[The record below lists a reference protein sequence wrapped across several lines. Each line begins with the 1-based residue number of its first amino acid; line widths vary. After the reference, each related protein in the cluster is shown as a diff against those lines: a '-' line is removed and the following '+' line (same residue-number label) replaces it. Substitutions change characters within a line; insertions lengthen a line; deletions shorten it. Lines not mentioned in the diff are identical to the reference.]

1 MRDSEQGSMT
11 DTIVSFVGINKTYD
25 GHTLVVNDL
34 NLDVHRGE
42 FLTIL
47 GSSGSG
53 KTSSL
58 MMVAG
63 FEQPTSGDILLNGKS
78 ITRVPPHKR
87 NIGVVFQNYAL
98 FPHMTVEK
106 NLAFPLEARK
116 VPREEIKTRIRR
128 VLDIVRLGGYAERR
142 TNQLSGGQQQRIA
155 LARAL
160 IFDPTLVLMDE
171 PLGALD
177 RQLREVMQHEI
188 KQIHGT
194 LGLSVIYVT
203 HDQAEAL
210 AMSTRIAVLN
220 RGSIEQISIPADLY
234 ERPQTSFVATFVG
247 DNNCFRG
254 KVSLCR
260 QSRCVVDSGW
270 GPVHALPVNDMAVGD
285 DVMLAIRPE
294 RAALN
299 PAPGTADN
307 VFDAIVR
314 EVTYHGDHVRIRLAL
329 GDQDTFIVKIPNNV
343 HDGGA
348 VTAGQAIRIG
358 WNAGDCRALDLES
371 EVTH

>member
-1 MRDSEQGSMT
+1 MT

-25 GHTLVVNDL
+25 GRSLVVNDL

-42 FLTIL
+42 FLTLL

-78 ITRVPPHKR
+78 ITRVPPHRR

-106 NLAFPLEARK
+106 NLAFPLEARQ
-116 VPREEIKTRIRR
+116 VSREEIKKKIRR
-128 VLDIVRLGGYAERR
+128 VLDIVRLSGYAERR

-177 RQLREVMQHEI
+177 RQLREAMQYEI
-188 KQIHGT
+188 KQIHQT

-203 HDQAEAL
+203 HDQDEAL
-210 AMSTRIAVLN
+210 TMSTRIAVLN
-220 RGSIEQISIPADLY
+220 KGRIEQISIPADLY

-260 QSRCVVDSGW
+260 PDRCVVDSKW
-270 GPVHALPVNDMAVGD
+270 GPVHALPITQMAVD
-285 DVMLAIRPE
+285 DNVMVAVRPE

-299 PAPGTADN
+299 PAAGSTDN
-307 VFDAIVR
+307 IFEATIR
-314 EVTYHGDHVRIRLAL
+314 ELTYHGDHVRVRLTL
-329 GDQDTFIVKIPNNV
+329 GDQDTFIVKIPNNL
-343 HDGGA
+343 HGGSGM
-348 VTAGQAIRIG
+348 TAGQRVRIG
-358 WNAGDCRALDLES
+358 WNATDCRALDLGSES
-371 EVTH
+371 TR

>member
-1 MRDSEQGSMT
+1 MT
-11 DTIVSFVGINKTYD
+11 DTIISLLGINKTYD
-25 GHTLVVNDL
+25 GRSLVVDNL
-34 NLDVHRGE
+34 NLDVCRGE
-42 FLTIL
+42 FLTLL

-63 FEQPTSGDILLNGKS
+63 FEQPTSGDILLNDKS

-106 NLAFPLEARK
+106 NLAFPLEARQ
-116 VPREEIKTRIRR
+116 VCRDEIKKRIQRA
-128 VLDIVRLGGYAERR
+128 LDIVRLSGYAERR

-177 RQLREVMQHEI
+177 RQLREVMQYEI
-188 KQIHGT
+188 KQIHRT

-203 HDQAEAL
+203 HDQDEAL
-210 AMSTRIAVLN
+210 TMSTRIAVLN
-220 RGSIEQISIPADLY
+220 RGRIEQISIPADLY

-254 KVSLCR
+254 KVSSWR
-260 QSRCVVDSGW
+260 PDGCVVDSNW
-270 GPVHALPVNDMAVGD
+270 GPVQALPVAQLAVGG

-299 PAPGTADN
+299 PAAGATDN
-307 VFDAIVR
+307 AFEAIVQ
-314 EVTYHGDHVRIRLAL
+314 ELTYHGDHVRASLAL
-329 GDQDTFIVKIPNNV
+329 GEQDTFIVKIPNTV
-343 HDGGA
+343 DAAGDLA
-348 VTAGQAIRIG
+348 AGQKIRIG
-358 WNAGDCRALDLES
+358 WNAPDCRALDLPTES
-371 EVTH
+371 TH